1 MIPDTL
7 KTPALALFSICAA
20 VAALETLVS
29 DERAAQPFRAVC
41 ALAASVCAL
50 RAALPLFQ

>member
-7 KTPALALFSICAA
+7 RIPTLALFSVCAA

-29 DERAAQPFRAVC
+29 DERAARSFRAVC
-41 ALAASVCAL
+41 ALAASLCTL
-50 RAALPLFQ
+50 RAVLPLFQ